1 MEPDQATQKP
11 SDIRDAFLVVREGNS
26 WRDVFRL
33 SPAQV
38 MTIGRATT
46 NRIVVRDELC
56 SRNHCELYRNG
67 TTWVLRDLG
76 SRNGTM
82 VNHGPVVGER
92 ELESGDL
99 IQIGHYELGFTLD
112 LSQPFGAPEATAD
125 VNGSDT
131 AFAVEV
137 IGEQA
142 QAAPEIIHR
151 ARNSPYRTPQPDS
164 SPVPDRAHQELA
176 SLYRLALDMGAA
188 QAAKEL
194 AEVVLAGLNGAINF
208 DIGAVL
214 LLPKAVQQDAKATQL
229 TVVAYTAKGE
239 SPYHKV
245 SSYLSTQVLS
255 TREAILARDVRKD
268 TRLAQRDDLG
278 ALQAESVICAPIQLG
293 ALVHGLIHLYSTN
306 PNRPFQPEDLEFTI
320 AVADQMAV
328 ALRNLKEKES
338 LASGLDRIRTDY
350 ETLRQQLVTESEI
363 IGQSPEVN
371 DLRQTIVRI
380 APTDA
385 TVLIR
390 GESGVGKELVARA
403 IHFKSARNSRPF
415 GTMNCA
421 ALAESLL
428 ESELFGH
435 EKGSF
440 TGATER
446 KLGKFEQA
454 HRGTLFLDEVGEM
467 SLAIQAKFLRVL
479 EGHPFERV
487 GGRSPVK
494 VDVRVVAATNRNL
507 EREVE
512 RGTFRKDLYFR
523 LHVVELLVT
532 PLRKR
537 RTDIPILA
545 EFFLGNSARK
555 TGRQVG
561 SFSRGALDAMVAY
574 DWPGNVRELQNVIER
589 AVILCP
595 GDQVREEDI
604 RLSALRTPPSDPTI
618 GVMDNKYGT
627 YREMSLIAL
636 EKEHILA
643 TLEHT
648 NGNMTRTA
656 EILGIER
663 STLYQ
668 KLKRFDAQRRSY

>member
-1 MEPDQATQKP
+1 MQPQ
-11 SDIRDAFLVVREGNS
+11 SLR
-26 WRDVFRL
+26 
-33 SPAQV
+33 
-38 MTIGRATT
+38 
-46 NRIVVRDELC
+46 
-56 SRNHCELYRNG
+56 LYRNG
-67 TTWVLRDLG
+67 PTWILRDLG
-76 SRNGTM
+76 SRNGTL
-82 VNHGPVVGER
+82 VNNGPVVGER
-92 ELESGDL
+92 ELEAGDL
-99 IQIGHYELGFTLD
+99 IQIGPYELGFTFD
-112 LSQPFGAPEATAD
+112 LAQPFGSPDPTSD
-125 VNGSDT
+125 INTSDT
-131 AFAVEV
+131 AFAFEV
-137 IGEQA
+137 VNENPQGV
-142 QAAPEIIHR
+142 APEIIHR
-151 ARNSPYRTPQPDS
+151 ARISRYRTPPTDS
-164 SPVPDRAHQELA
+164 PPRDRTNKELA

-188 QAAKEL
+188 AGAKEL
-194 AEVVLAGLNGAINF
+194 AEVVLSGLDTGTHF

-214 LLPKAVQQDAKATQL
+214 LLPKAVQQDAKASQL
-229 TVVAYTAKGE
+229 AVVAYTSKDEG
-239 SPYHKV
+239 PYHKV

-268 TRLAQRDDLG
+268 TRLGRRTTWAICEPK
-278 ALQAESVICAPIQLG
+278 AICAPAQSG
-293 ALVHGLIHLYSTN
+293 PLVHGLIHLYSTN
-306 PNRPFQPEDLEFTI
+306 PKRPFQPEDLEYTI

-338 LASGLDRIRTDY
+338 LASGLDRIRNDY
-350 ETLRQQLVTESEI
+350 ETLRQQFQTESEI
-363 IGQSPEVN
+363 VGESGEVTAM
-371 DLRQTIVRI
+371 RQTIARI

-403 IHFKSARNSRPF
+403 IHFKSARNTRPF
-415 GTMNCA
+415 CTMNCA

-446 KLGKFEQA
+446 KIGKYEQA

-487 GGRSPVK
+487 GGRSPVR

-512 RGTFRKDLYFR
+512 RGSFRKDLYFR
-523 LHVVELLVT
+523 LHVVEIVVT

-537 RTDIPILA
+537 RSDIPILA
-545 EFFLGNSARK
+545 EHFLTCSARK

-561 SFSRGALDAMVAY
+561 SFSRGALDAMMTY
-574 DWPGNVRELQNVIER
+574 DWPGNVRELQNVVER

-595 GDQVREEDI
+595 GDQVREDDI
-604 RLSALRTPPSDPTI
+604 RLTALRTPPSDPTI
-618 GVMDNKYGT
+618 SVMDGK
-627 YREMSLIAL
+627 YRELSLVAL

-648 NGNMTRTA
+648 NGNMTRAA

-668 KLKRFDAQRRSY
+668 KLKRFDAFRRGT

>member
-11 SDIRDAFLVVREGNS
+11 SDVRDAFLVVREGTS

-46 NRIVVRDELC
+46 NRIVLHDELC

-67 TTWVLRDLG
+67 PSWILRDLG

-82 VNHGPVVGER
+82 VNNGPVVGER

-99 IQIGHYELGFTLD
+99 IQIGPYELGFTFD

-142 QAAPEIIHR
+142 QGAPEIIHR
-151 ARNSPYRTPQPDS
+151 TRNSPYRTPQTDLTR
-164 SPVPDRAHQELA
+164 VRDRAHQELA

-188 QAAKEL
+188 PGAKEL
-194 AEVVLAGLNGAINF
+194 AEVVLAGLNSGIKF

-214 LLPKAVQQDAKATQL
+214 LLPKAVQQDAKASQL

-278 ALQAESVICAPIQLG
+278 ELQAESVICAPIQLG
-293 ALVHGLIHLYSTN
+293 PLVHGLIHLYSTN

-350 ETLRQQLVTESEI
+350 ETLRQQLVTASEI
-363 IGQSPEVN
+363 VGQSPEVD

-403 IHFKSARNSRPF
+403 IHFKSSRHSRPF

-487 GGRSPVK
+487 GGRNPVQ

-523 LHVVELLVT
+523 LHVVEIVVT

-545 EFFLGNSARK
+545 EHFLARSARK

-561 SFSRGALDAMVAY
+561 SFSRGALEAMAAY
-574 DWPGNVRELQNVIER
+574 GWPGNVRELQNVVER

-604 RLSALRTPPSDPTI
+604 RLTALRTPPSDPTI
-618 GVMDNKYGT
+618 GVMDNRPGS
-627 YREMSLIAL
+627 YREVSLTVL

-668 KLKRFDAQRRSY
+668 KLKRFDAQRRSF

>member
-1 MEPDQATQKP
+1 MEADQATQKP
-11 SDIRDAFLVVREGNS
+11 FDIRDAFLVVREGNS

-46 NRIVVRDELC
+46 NRIVLRDELC

-67 TTWVLRDLG
+67 ATWVVRDLG
-76 SRNGTM
+76 SRNGTL
-82 VNHGPVVGER
+82 VNSGPVVGER

-99 IQIGHYELGFTLD
+99 IQIGPYELGFTFD
-112 LSQPFGAPEATAD
+112 LAQPFGSEATAD
-125 VNGSDT
+125 VNASDT
-131 AFAVEV
+131 ALAFDIVNDKEQ
-137 IGEQA
+137 GE
-142 QAAPEIIHR
+142 PEIIHR
-151 ARNSPYRTPQPDS
+151 ARVSRYRTPPPDS
-164 SPVPDRAHQELA
+164 GLSRDRTHKELA
-176 SLYRLALDMGAA
+176 SLYRLALEMGAA
-188 QAAKEL
+188 PGAKEL
-194 AEVVLAGLNGAINF
+194 CEVVLAGLRGGTHF

-214 LLPKAVQQDAKATQL
+214 LLPKAVQEDAKPSQL

-245 SSYLSTQVLS
+245 SGYLSTQVLS
-255 TREAILARDVRKD
+255 TREAILARDVQKD
-268 TRLAQRDDLG
+268 TRLSQPDDLG
-278 ALQAESVICAPIQLG
+278 ELRAESVICAPVQIGPLM
-293 ALVHGLIHLYSTN
+293 HGLIHLYSTD

-320 AVADQMAV
+320 AVADQLAV

-350 ETLRQQLVTESEI
+350 ETLRQQLQTESEI
-363 IGQSPEVN
+363 VGESAEVGAM
-371 DLRQTIVRI
+371 RQTIIRI

-385 TVLIR
+385 IVLIR

-403 IHFKSARNSRPF
+403 IHFQSTRKHRPF
-415 GTMNCA
+415 CTMNCA

-446 KLGKFEQA
+446 KMGKFEQA

-487 GGRSPVK
+487 GGRNPVR

-523 LHVVELLVT
+523 LHVVEIVVT

-537 RTDIPILA
+537 RSDIPILA
-545 EFFLGNSARK
+545 EHFLASSARK
-555 TGRQVG
+555 TGRQVDR
-561 SFSRGALDAMVAY
+561 FTPGALEAMVAY
-574 DWPGNVRELQNVIER
+574 DWPGNVRELQNVVER
-589 AVILCP
+589 AVILCS

-604 RLSALRTPPSDPTI
+604 RLTALRTPPSDPAI
-618 GVMDNKYGT
+618 AVMDGG
-627 YREMSLIAL
+627 YREISLDAL
-636 EKEHILA
+636 EKDHILA
-643 TLEHT
+643 TLERT
-648 NGNMTRTA
+648 NWNMTRTA

-663 STLYQ
+663 STLYL
-668 KLKRFDAQRRSY
+668 KLKRYDAHRRAP

>member
-1 MEPDQATQKP
+1 MEPPQATQKP
-11 SDIRDAFLVVREGNS
+11 SDLRDAFLVVREGNS

-33 SPAQV
+33 SAAQV
-38 MTIGRATT
+38 MTIGRAAT
-46 NRIVVRDELC
+46 NRIVLRDELC

-67 TTWVLRDLG
+67 ETWVLRDLG

-82 VNHGPVVGER
+82 VNNGPVVGER
-92 ELESGDL
+92 ELETGDL
-99 IQIGHYELGFTLD
+99 IQIGPYELGFTFD
-112 LSQPFGAPEATAD
+112 LSQPFGAPDPTGD
-125 VNGSDT
+125 LNSSDT
-131 AFAVEV
+131 AFAFEV
-137 IGEQA
+137 INENQQG
-142 QAAPEIIHR
+142 APEIIHR
-151 ARNSPYRTPQPDS
+151 TRNSPYRIPQSDAAPGR
-164 SPVPDRAHQELA
+164 DRAHKELA

-188 QAAKEL
+188 PGSKEL
-194 AEVVLAGLNGAINF
+194 SEVVLAGLNGGINF

-214 LLPKAVQQDAKATQL
+214 LLPKAVQKDAKASHL
-229 TVVAYTAKGE
+229 SVVAYTAKGE

-268 TRLAQRDDLG
+268 TRLSQRDDLG
-278 ALQAESVICAPIQLG
+278 ELRAESVICAPIQLG
-293 ALVHGLIHLYSTN
+293 PLVHGLIHLYSTD
-306 PNRPFQPEDLEFTI
+306 PKRPFQPEDLEFTI
-320 AVADQMAV
+320 AVADQMGV

-338 LASGLDRIRTDY
+338 LASGLDLIRTDY

-363 IGQSPEVN
+363 VGQSPEVGEM
-371 DLRQTIVRI
+371 RQTLVRI

-415 GTMNCA
+415 CTMNCA

-446 KLGKFEQA
+446 KMGKFEQS

-487 GGRSPVK
+487 GGRTPVR

-523 LHVVELLVT
+523 LHVVELVVT

-537 RTDIPILA
+537 RSDIPILA
-545 EFFLGNSARK
+545 EHFLTRSARK
-555 TGRQVG
+555 TGRQVD
-561 SFSRGALDAMVAY
+561 SFSRGALDAMMNY
-574 DWPGNVRELQNVIER
+574 DWPGNVRELQNVVER

-604 RLSALRTPPSDPTI
+604 RLTALRTPPSDPSI
-618 GVMDNKYGT
+618 AVMDNKYGK
-627 YREMSLIAL
+627 YREMSLVDL
-636 EKEHILA
+636 EKEHIQA

-668 KLKRFDAQRRSY
+668 KIKRYDAHRRGR

>member
-1 MEPDQATQKP
+1 MEPDQATQKS

-38 MTIGRATT
+38 MTVGRATT
-46 NRIVVRDELC
+46 NRIVLRDELC

-67 TTWVLRDLG
+67 ATWVLRDLS

-82 VNHGPVVGER
+82 VNNGPVVGER
-92 ELESGDL
+92 ALGSGDL
-99 IQIGHYELGFTLD
+99 IQIGPYELGFTFD
-112 LSQPFGAPEATAD
+112 LSQPFGSPDPTAD
-125 VNGSDT
+125 INTSDT

-137 IGEQA
+137 ANESSSQGE
-142 QAAPEIIHR
+142 PEIIHR
-151 ARNSPYRTPQPDS
+151 TRISRYRTPQPDS
-164 SPVPDRAHQELA
+164 APVRDRAHKELA

-188 QAAKEL
+188 PGAKEL
-194 AEVVLAGLNGAINF
+194 SEVVLAGLDGSTHF

-214 LLPKAVQQDAKATQL
+214 LLPKAVERDAKASQL
-229 TVVAYTAKGE
+229 TVVAYKAKAEG
-239 SPYHKV
+239 PYHKV
-245 SSYLSTQVLS
+245 SSYLSMQVLS
-255 TREAILARDVRKD
+255 TCEAILARDVRKD
-268 TRLAQRDDLG
+268 TRLSQRDDLG
-278 ALQAESVICAPIQLG
+278 ELRAESVICAPIQLG
-293 ALVHGLIHLYSTN
+293 PLVHGLIHLYSTD

-350 ETLRQQLVTESEI
+350 ETLRQQLQTESEI
-363 IGQSPEVN
+363 VGQSPEV
-371 DLRQTIVRI
+371 DEMRQTIAQI

-385 TVLIR
+385 IVLIR

-403 IHFKSARNSRPF
+403 IHFKSTRASRPF
-415 GTMNCA
+415 CTMNCA

-446 KLGKFEQA
+446 KIGKYEQA

-487 GGRSPVK
+487 GGRSAVR

-523 LHVVELLVT
+523 LHVVEIVVT

-537 RTDIPILA
+537 RSDIPVLA
-545 EFFLGNSARK
+545 EHFLTCSARK
-555 TGRQVG
+555 TARQVG
-561 SFSRGALDAMVAY
+561 SFSRGALDAMKVY
-574 DWPGNVRELQNVIER
+574 DWPGNVRELQNVVER

-604 RLSALRTPPSDPTI
+604 RLSALRTPPSDPSI
-618 GVMDNKYGT
+618 AVMDGK
-627 YREMSLIAL
+627 YREMTLVAL

-663 STLYQ
+663 STLYL
-668 KLKRFDAQRRSY
+668 KLKRYDANRRGT

>member
-1 MEPDQATQKP
+1 MEPEQATQKP
-11 SDIRDAFLVVREGNS
+11 SDVRDAFLVVREGNS

-33 SPAQV
+33 SAAQV

-46 NRIVVRDELC
+46 NRIVLRDELC

-67 TTWVLRDLG
+67 ANWVLRDLG

-82 VNHGPVVGER
+82 VNNGPVVGER

-99 IQIGHYELGFTLD
+99 IQIGPYELGFTFD
-112 LSQPFGAPEATAD
+112 LSQPFGSTDPTAE
-125 VNGSDT
+125 VNESDT
-131 AFAVEV
+131 AFAFEV
-137 IGEQA
+137 INENPQG
-142 QAAPEIIHR
+142 APEIIHR
-151 ARNSPYRTPQPDS
+151 TRISRYRTPQPDS
-164 SPVPDRAHQELA
+164 VSVPDRAHKELA
-176 SLYRLALDMGAA
+176 SLYQLTLDMGAA
-188 QAAKEL
+188 PAAKEL
-194 AEVVLAGLNGAINF
+194 AEVVLAGLNSGINF

-214 LLPKAVQQDAKATQL
+214 LLPKAAQQDAKTSQL

-239 SPYHKV
+239 DPYHKV
-245 SSYLSTQVLS
+245 SNYLSTQVLS

-268 TRLAQRDDLG
+268 TRLSQRDDLG
-278 ALQAESVICAPIQLG
+278 ELRAESVICAPVQSG
-293 ALVHGLIHLYSTN
+293 SLVHGLIHLYSTD
-306 PNRPFQPEDLEFTI
+306 PHRPFQPEDLEFTI

-338 LASGLDRIRTDY
+338 LASGLDRVRTDY
-350 ETLRQQLVTESEI
+350 ETLRQQMQSESEI
-363 IGQSPEVN
+363 VGQSPEVG
-371 DLRQTIVRI
+371 DMRQTIVRI

-385 TVLIR
+385 IVLIR

-415 GTMNCA
+415 CTMNCA

-446 KLGKFEQA
+446 KMGKFEQA
-454 HRGTLFLDEVGEM
+454 HKGTLFLDEVGEM

-487 GGRSPVK
+487 GGRSPVR

-523 LHVVELLVT
+523 LHVVEIVVT

-537 RTDIPILA
+537 RSDIPILA
-545 EFFLGNSARK
+545 EHFLTTSARK

-561 SFSRGALDAMVAY
+561 SFSRGALDAMMTY

-604 RLSALRTPPSDPTI
+604 RLSALRTPPSDPSI
-618 GVMDNKYGT
+618 SVMDGKSF
-627 YREMSLIAL
+627 RELSLL
-636 EKEHILA
+636 DVEKEHILA

-648 NGNMTRTA
+648 NGNMTRAA

-663 STLYQ
+663 STLYL
-668 KLKRFDAQRRSY
+668 KLKRYDAYRRNV